1 MTGEDALAGLIL
13 IIVGLVGVI
22 LYVAITYSMIRMCH
36 EIVGFRFLISQ
47 AISDIL
53 LMIQAMPYLIFSISL
68 FGIWPGL
75 IILCQHEL
83 IPETWR
89 WHLHVYLDFTWWAM
103 VYHYSIVA
111 WSRWAAVQWPN
122 WFRTLQNGTCVLI
135 CLSAWFLGL
144 VQSLVEH
151 QFQWFEPLY
160 YNPKRYGMDADW
172 KRYVNDGTAS
182 YYLSLNVALMVLP
195 FPFYAAAL
203 AVLFKRQHLKSRPAG
218 RSPSLTPV
226 ALTAQRQLSIE
237 TRLLIP
243 CICNTVLFVVGQ
255 VR

>member
-53 LMIQAMPYLIFSISL
+53 LMIQ

-203 AVLFKRQHLKSRPAG
+203 AVLFKRQRKRIVDLKSRPAG